1 MPGIPGLALGS
12 LQGDMR
18 CSEPHPVT
26 LDPEAKVGLCNLI
39 PRAGHFQSRSSKLH
53 AGWEVT
59 MSYGQCLVVSDSLQ
73 RQGLQPARPLCP
85 WDCPGKKTGVGCH
98 FLLQGIFPTQGSNP
112 GLPHCRRILYRL
124 GQPGKPSRRLD
135 LYLAVLYLS
144 FSTQYVQ
151 SRRVGCSELTR
162 AGTCIP
168 PTLGAWTL

>member
-1 MPGIPGLALGS
+1 MGSRQANSHLLTNVAQGDAWNSWPCPGLPARRYEVLWAS
-12 LQGDMR
+12 
-18 CSEPHPVT
+18 PVT

-112 GLPHCRRILYRL
+112 GLPHCRQTLYPLRHQ
-124 GQPGKPSRRLD
+124 GGPM
-135 LYLAVLYLS
+135 
-144 FSTQYVQ
+144 
-151 SRRVGCSELTR
+151 
-162 AGTCIP
+162 
-168 PTLGAWTL
+168 